1 MLRKIVGDKIE
12 YIFSS
17 FEPFLPKNKIIPNI
31 LTFTGLGINLIGAY
45 LYFEGYMRIAGIVI
59 LFAGLFDIL
68 DGAVA
73 RARNLATEI
82 GAFTDSVVDRY
93 SDFVIF
99 GGVLAYFVR
108 KGSLKYSILL
118 LFIMSGTFLI
128 SYIRAKAELI
138 ISKCDVGFMERP
150 ERIIVLALGSI
161 FDILG
166 PALWFL
172 AISTHITAFYRIYY
186 TIQAYKKKNKKDHE

>member
-1 MLRKIVGDKIE
+1 MLRKFIGNKIE
-12 YIFSS
+12 QLFSLL
-17 FEPFLPKNKIIPNI
+17 EPLIPDNKIIPNV
-31 LTFTGLGINLIGAY
+31 LTFTGLGINLIGA
-45 LYFEGYMRIAGIVI
+45 LLFFEGHMKSAAVVI

-99 GGVLAYFVR
+99 GGVLAYFIK
-108 KGSLKYSILL
+108 KGNITYSILL
-118 LFIMSGTFLI
+118 LFVISGAFLI

-138 ISKCDVGFMERP
+138 IPKCDVGFMERP
-150 ERIIVLALGSI
+150 ERIIVLALGAM
-161 FDILG
+161 FDMLEFAI
-166 PALWFL
+166 WFL
-172 AISTHITAFYRIYY
+172 AISTHLTAFYRIYY
-186 TIQAYKKKNKKDHE
+186 TIKVYKNSHSE

>member
-1 MLRKIVGDKIE
+1 MLRKVIGNRIE
-12 YIFSS
+12 DLFSHL
-17 FEPFLPKNKIIPNI
+17 EPFLPDDKLIPNI
-31 LTFTGLGINLIGAY
+31 LTFTGLGINLIGAF
-45 LYFEGYMRIAGIVI
+45 LFFEGHMRAAGIVI

-73 RARNLATEI
+73 RARNLATKI

-99 GGVLAYFVR
+99 GGILAYFIR
-108 KGSLKYSILL
+108 RGNLTYSIIL
-118 LFIMSGTFLI
+118 LFIISGAFLI

-138 ISKCDVGFMERP
+138 IPKCDVGFMERP
-150 ERIIVLALGSI
+150 ERIITLALGSI
-161 FDILG
+161 FNMLE

-172 AISTHITAFYRIYY
+172 AIFTHATAFHRIYY
-186 TIQAYKKKNKKDHE
+186 TIKVYKKDHPE

>member
-1 MLRKIVGDKIE
+1 MLRKIIGNKIE
-12 YIFSS
+12 YLFGYL
-17 FEPFLPKNKIIPNI
+17 EPFLPAHRIVPNI
-31 LTFTGLGINLIGAY
+31 LTFTGLGINLIGA
-45 LYFEGYMRIAGIVI
+45 LLFFEGAMKAAGIVI

-73 RARNLATEI
+73 RARNLATKI

-99 GGVLAYFVR
+99 GGILAYYI
-108 KGSLKYSILL
+108 KNGDLTYSIVL
-118 LFIMSGTFLI
+118 LFVISGAFLI

-138 ISKCDVGFMERP
+138 IPKCDVGLMERP
-150 ERIIVLALGSI
+150 ERIIVLALGCL
-161 FDILG
+161 FDMLK

-172 AISTHITAFYRIYY
+172 AIFTHITAFYRIYY
-186 TIQAYKKKNKKDHE
+186 TIKVYKKDQPE

>member
-12 YIFSS
+12 SIFSS
-17 FEPFLPKNKIIPNI
+17 LEPLLPNNRIIPNI
-31 LTFTGLGINLIGAY
+31 LTFTGLGINFIGAF
-45 LYFEGYMRIAGIVI
+45 LFFKGHMKIAGFVI

-99 GGVLAYFVR
+99 GGVLAYFIR
-108 KGSLKYSILL
+108 KENLTYSILV
-118 LFIMSGTFLI
+118 LFIISGAFLI

-138 ISKCDVGFMERP
+138 IPKCDVGFMERP

-161 FDILG
+161 FDMFNL
-166 PALWFL
+166 ALWFL
-172 AISTHITAFYRIYY
+172 AIFTHLTAFYRIYY
-186 TIQAYKKKNKKDHE
+186 TIKIYKKNHSE

>member
-12 YIFSS
+12 YIFSC

-31 LTFTGLGINLIGAY
+31 LTFTGLGINFIGAY

-73 RARNLATEI
+73 RARNLATKI

-99 GGVLAYFVR
+99 GGILAYFIR
-108 KGSLKYSILL
+108 RGNLTYSMVL
-118 LFIMSGTFLI
+118 LFIISGAFLI
-128 SYIRAKAELI
+128 SYVRAKAELI
-138 ISKCDVGFMERP
+138 IPKCDVGFMERP

-172 AISTHITAFYRIYY
+172 AIFTHLTAFYRIYY
-186 TIQAYKKKNKKDHE
+186 TIKVYKRNHPE

>member
-1 MLRKIVGDKIE
+1 MLRKIIGTKIE
-12 YIFSS
+12 FLFSS
-17 FEPFLPKNKIIPNI
+17 LEPFLPSSKIVPNI
-31 LTFTGLGINLIGAY
+31 LTFTGLGINLIGAF
-45 LYFEGYMRIAGIVI
+45 LFFEGYMRIAGIVI

-73 RARNLATEI
+73 RARNLATKI

-99 GGVLAYFVR
+99 GGILIYFIR
-108 KGSLKYSILL
+108 RGNLTYSIVL
-118 LFIMSGTFLI
+118 LFIISGAFLI
-128 SYIRAKAELI
+128 SYVRAKAELI
-138 ISKCDVGFMERP
+138 IPKCDVGFMERP

-172 AISTHITAFYRIYY
+172 AIFTHLTAFYRIYY
-186 TIQAYKKKNKKDHE
+186 TIKVYKRNHPE